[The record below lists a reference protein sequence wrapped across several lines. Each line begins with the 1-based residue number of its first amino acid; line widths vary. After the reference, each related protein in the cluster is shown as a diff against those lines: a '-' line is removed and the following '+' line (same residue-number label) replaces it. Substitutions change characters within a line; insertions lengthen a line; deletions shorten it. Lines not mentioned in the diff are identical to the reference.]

1 MSDSN
6 DHNSFPAVAVVLI
19 IATGIALAG
28 MDALAKF
35 LALQVPIIMVL
46 WGRYFFHTVITFSAY
61 GIKTRSLQFLL
72 SRTPALHFISASSLS
87 GATLLIYNAIPRTPF
102 GTVSAIPSLRP
113 VPFIAISGFF
123 LGSYLRQPLC
133 ASVDCVSIGAS

>member
-46 WGRYFFHTVITFSAY
+46 WGRYFFHTVITLAPTASKLDRYSFCARV
-61 GIKTRSLQFLL
+61 GLGCSLFALVPCLAPPSLCTKPLPACHWAMRLL
-72 SRTPALHFISASSLS
+72 SSF
-87 GATLLIYNAIPRTPF
+87 
-102 GTVSAIPSLRP
+102 
-113 VPFIAISGFF
+113 
-123 LGSYLRQPLC
+123 
-133 ASVDCVSIGAS
+133 